1 MAVNISRRQLLLA
14 LPLAGTGLAL
24 STLSSR
30 AQTTGLQSIPYVSG
44 TEGYT
49 CFRTPSLA
57 ITKSGSVLA
66 FGGGRVENCR
76 DDGDH
81 DVVLRRSLDG
91 GRTWQPLQVL
101 ANDGLKRCDI
111 PMPVRLPTGRILLL
125 WVRNTFV
132 TRKEDRHERRLM
144 VMHSDDDGLTW
155 STPRDVTSQ
164 VMLPSWKLWFGIG
177 PGHAFVKQLA
187 PAAGRIIV
195 PARHGQDDRGSRS
208 HILYSDDSGLT
219 WHVGAQAMG
228 PEMTNEATACELGD
242 GSIMLNSRSNLGY
255 RVVTIC
261 GEGGRVA
268 LRSFVDRGLI
278 EPRNGCQASILTYS
292 IDTASKKATLL
303 FSNPQNQQYRTNGR
317 IRLSRDNGKT
327 WTRGFLYQQAVGSF
341 TGYSD
346 LARFENGDVALL
358 FESGSSYQKGIF
370 VDPVDGSVTFT
381 NVRGNRRRHNQKGR
395 FDNRH
400 DGMTFR
406 RIPFNL
412 IAASP

>member
-1 MAVNISRRQLLLA
+1 MAVNISRRQLLMS
-14 LPLAGTGLAL
+14 LPLAGTGLVL
-24 STLSSR
+24 SAR
-30 AQTTGLQSIPYVSG
+30 AHTRAIQSVPYVSG
-44 TEGYT
+44 TMGYT

-57 ITKSGSVLA
+57 ITNRGSILA

-91 GRTWQPLQVL
+91 GRSWQPLQVL

-111 PMPVRLPTGRILLL
+111 PMPVKLQSGRILLL

-132 TRKEDRHERRLM
+132 IRKEDRTERRLM

-155 STPRDVTSQ
+155 SRPRDVTEQ
-164 VMLPSWKLWFGIG
+164 VMLPGWKLWFGIG
-177 PGHAFVKQLA
+177 PGHGFVKQIE
-187 PAAGRIIV
+187 PAAGRIIF

-208 HILYSDDSGLT
+208 HIIYSDDDGMT
-219 WHVGAQAMG
+219 WHVGAQAPG

-242 GSIMLNSRSNLGY
+242 GSVMLNSRSNSGY
-255 RVVTIC
+255 RVVTLC
-261 GEGGRVA
+261 SDGGRVVT
-268 LRSFVDRGLI
+268 RSYVDRSLI
-278 EPRNGCQASILTYS
+278 EPNNGCQASIITYS
-292 IDTASKKATLL
+292 INKAAGQATLL

-317 IRLSRDNGKT
+317 IRISRNNGRT
-327 WTRGFLYQQAVGSF
+327 WSRGYAYQESPGEF

-346 LARFENGDVALL
+346 IARFDNGDVALL
-358 FESGSSYQKGIF
+358 FESGASYQKGVF
-370 VDPVDGSVTFT
+370 VDPLNGESIITT
-381 NVRGNRRRHNQKGR
+381 GRGNRRRRHLQGR

-400 DGMTFR
+400 DGMTFQ

-412 IAASP
+412 IAANP